1 MFKNYIIGFLIVV
14 NLITATFC
22 FRFHYRLVK
31 TRQQLESVRM
41 ELSAATERQSEIA
54 EILRRDGEIF
64 RESSATIAGIRSQIA
79 AIRESYEEMEKLL
92 LSSSTYNL
100 HNNSNNNNTIEE

>member
-1 MFKNYIIGFLIVV
+1 MFKNYIIGFLIVI

-22 FRFHYRLVK
+22 FRFHYRLVE

-41 ELSAATERQSEIA
+41 ELSAAKERQSEIA

-64 RESSATIAGIRSQIA
+64 RESSVTIAGIRSQIA
-79 AIRESYEEMEKLL
+79 AIRESYEAMEKLL
-92 LSSSTYNL
+92 LSSSTNSL
-100 HNNSNNNNTIEE
+100 HNNSNNNNTTEE